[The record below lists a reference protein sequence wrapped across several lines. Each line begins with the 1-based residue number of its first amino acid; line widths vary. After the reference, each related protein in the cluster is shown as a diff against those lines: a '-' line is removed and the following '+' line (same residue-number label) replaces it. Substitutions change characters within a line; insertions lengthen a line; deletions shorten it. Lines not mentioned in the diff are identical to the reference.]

1 MSDITMGSLLGALF
15 EQIDAVRGAQHRYSG
30 STNEEED

>member
-15 EQIDAVRGAQHRYSG
+15 EQIDATSAARWRSR
-30 STNEEED
+30 D

>member
-15 EQIDAVRGAQHRYSG
+15 EQIDAVRDAQHRYSR
-30 STNEEED
+30 SMDEEEG

>member
-15 EQIDAVRGAQHRYSG
+15 EQIDAAVAYGLEVLY
-30 STNEEED
+30 ED

>member
-15 EQIDAVRGAQHRYSG
+15 EQIDAVRDARWRSR
-30 STNEEED
+30 D